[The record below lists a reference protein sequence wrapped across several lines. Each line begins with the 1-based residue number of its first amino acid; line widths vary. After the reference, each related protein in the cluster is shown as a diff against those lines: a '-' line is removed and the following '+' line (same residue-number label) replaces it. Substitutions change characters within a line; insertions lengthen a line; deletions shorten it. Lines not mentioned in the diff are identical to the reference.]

1 MFGKTER
8 VKLTKKLHNYE
19 FDLKFNP
26 ETKSEENPMLPTDLF
41 LREQLE
47 EPRPQEEHVR
57 AIIMFSMSRG
67 KNRPPPGS

>member
-8 VKLTKKLHNYE
+8 GKLTKKLHNYE
-19 FDLKFNP
+19 FDSKFNP
-26 ETKSEENPMLPTDLF
+26 ETKSEENPMLPTHLL

-57 AIIMFSMSRG
+57 AIIRFSMSRG